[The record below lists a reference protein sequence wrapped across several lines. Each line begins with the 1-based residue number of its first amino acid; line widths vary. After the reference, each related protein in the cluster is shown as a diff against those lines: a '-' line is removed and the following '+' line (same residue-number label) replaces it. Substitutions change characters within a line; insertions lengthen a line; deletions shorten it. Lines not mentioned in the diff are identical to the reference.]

1 MRQEV
6 TMPIAMTRIAMMMAA
21 LLLASGA
28 ARAQQLTDGEES
40 SGLTVGIGII
50 CDTPQE
56 AERYVSLR
64 DGGAQAEPAMHTVND
79 EAKNPR
85 ACGLAAVAFIGRETL
100 SQKALHGAPVA
111 IMRIV
116 VVAGYN
122 GAKWVRMPGYIQY
135 AIVEPKGIEI

>member
-1 MRQEV
+1 MRI
-6 TMPIAMTRIAMMMAA
+6 TMTRIAMVTAA

-28 ARAQQLTDGEES
+28 ARAQQFTNEDDS
-40 SGLTVGIGII
+40 SGLTVGVGII
-50 CDTPQE
+50 CDTQLE

-85 ACGLAAVAFIGRETL
+85 ACGLAAVAFVGNETL
-100 SQKALHGAPVA
+100 AQKSLHGAPVA
-111 IMRIV
+111 ITRIV